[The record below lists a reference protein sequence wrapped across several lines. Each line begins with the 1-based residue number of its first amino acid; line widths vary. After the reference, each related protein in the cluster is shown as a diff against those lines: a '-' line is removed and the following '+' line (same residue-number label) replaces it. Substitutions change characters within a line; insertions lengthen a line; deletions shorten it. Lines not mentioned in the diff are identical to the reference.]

1 MAIKLHWTI
10 DCGNFMYKLLFYICL
25 LVNIRLHVKEL
36 FFLWRDHFTFSVYR
50 GMWADGILLSL
61 GRFDWEITIYDMK
74 LKHLQVIWKYI
85 AL

>member
-25 LVNIRLHVKEL
+25 LSIFDYMLKSFFCDVIILL
-36 FFLWRDHFTFSVYR
+36 FSVVYR

-61 GRFDWEITIYDMK
+61 C
-74 LKHLQVIWKYI
+74 QIW
-85 AL
+85 